1 MRPVDVH
8 DVRTTGFEGGIHQTV
23 TRKGGVNGGERVT
36 ICYSIIVRVERYR
49 YIINGRKIICIL
61 IGRELFFVT
70 TLSASTLSLAFI
82 FRFSFFFVVLMT
94 QNMVNGIIRQIC
106 F

>member
-36 ICYSIIVRVERYR
+36 ICYSIIVRVERCR
-49 YIINGRKIICIL
+49 FRDRFRLGF
-61 IGRELFFVT
+61 GA
-70 TLSASTLSLAFI
+70 SA
-82 FRFSFFFVVLMT
+82 
-94 QNMVNGIIRQIC
+94 
-106 F
+106 